1 MKRSLQ
7 HKKHN
12 HQNPPKSQTAFH
24 SYNTTSKQRN
34 KAISYKKKKCRINI
48 INLEDKELNKLIVGD
63 DSGALQCTG
72 HTIVEHNR
80 AHSFLIKK

>member
-34 KAISYKKKKCRINI
+34 KAISYKKKCRINI

-80 AHSFLIKK
+80 AHSCLIKK